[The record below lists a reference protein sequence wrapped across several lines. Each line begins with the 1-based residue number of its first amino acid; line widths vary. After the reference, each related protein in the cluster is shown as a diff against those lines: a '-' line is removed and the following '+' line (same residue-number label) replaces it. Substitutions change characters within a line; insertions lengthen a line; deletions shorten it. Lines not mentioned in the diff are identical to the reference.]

1 MKNVQEIFNSPA
13 IRTIE
18 RELRNLLCEY
28 DEHCY
33 LGNSASEMEA
43 IRRLLDIRKQLLDK
57 QFVMDAHYKQLL
69 ADFNKAL
76 TEQLLKMRLDVI
88 STYNAV
94 RQVAPE
100 HDMEAVGKCFLAYRY
115 SPLHPNQSRLGKT
128 IWEILG
134 GTITAFV
141 PLYEDGVIS
150 CGWRYGGGE
159 PETENQMLYLSE
171 QTDNWNEGL
180 DRDMTADMHLIFP
193 FHNLYEHTCFS
204 IFDLLWVRDFNVE
217 ISVEYDYAT
226 YKE

>member
-1 MKNVQEIFNSPA
+1 MNVQDIFDSPA

-18 RELRNLLCEY
+18 RELSNLLWEY
-28 DEHCY
+28 NKHCC
-33 LGNSASEMEA
+33 LENGNGEKEA
-43 IRRLLDIRKQLLDK
+43 IRRLLDVRKQLLDK
-57 QFVMDAHYKQLL
+57 KFVMDAPYKLL
-69 ADFNKAL
+69 LSDFNKAL
-76 TEQLLKMRLDVI
+76 TEQLLKMRLAVI
-88 STYNAV
+88 TAYHAV
-94 RQVAPE
+94 RQAVPD
-100 HDMEAVGKCFLAYRY
+100 HDIEAVGKCFLAYRY

-134 GTITAFV
+134 GTITDFV

-150 CGWRYGGGE
+150 CGWRYSGGE
-159 PETENQMLYLSE
+159 PESENQMLYLSE

-193 FHNLYEHTCFS
+193 FHNLYEHTLFS

-226 YKE
+226 YKD